1 MREKLIEAREQYVRQ
16 IRELEKH
23 VAAIDAGMKF
33 FDEHPDMETVA
44 AGMLALTSAPSMPFA
59 LPVRY

>member
-1 MREKLIEAREQYVRQ
+1 MREKLIESREHYERQ

-23 VAAIDAGMKF
+23 VASIDAAMKF

-44 AGMLALTSAPSMPFA
+44 AGMLALTSSPTLPFVTA
-59 LPVRY
+59 RY